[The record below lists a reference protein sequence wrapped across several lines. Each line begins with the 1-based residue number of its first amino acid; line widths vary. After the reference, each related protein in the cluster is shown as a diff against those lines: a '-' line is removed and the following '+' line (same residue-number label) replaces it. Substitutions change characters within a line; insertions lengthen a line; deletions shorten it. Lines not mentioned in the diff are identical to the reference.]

1 MRLLPSPCAALAL
14 LVSLATAA
22 SVSAFVPSQSLVTQ
36 NAQITIA
43 RHHRQQQQPAIATTL
58 HASTEEDQETSTSS
72 APSTPAPQFNGKTIL
87 PMRVVTPGLQGHRV
101 AAVYAVL
108 NSSYKKKTGGE
119 GWEHC
124 EHVGI
129 TRDLAAALRAHVA
142 ARGPKS
148 VAHLR
153 ALSFSFPQKGVMEDM
168 AAEWRAKAGE
178 AGGNAPSMAW
188 ADDGK
193 VADDGEDAVAA
204 AAEKARQEELIRIIE
219 QSAMYDDEDDDD
231 DYDYYDDDDEDSTS
245 SAASL
250 FVDKTDQAGTDTDSV
265 TSPFESDGSKVNAN
279 GDDKPLEFNMEN
291 VDRVLD
297 EIRPYLISD
306 GGNCRIDRIDEEKQ
320 NVYLVLEGACG
331 SCASSTVTMQ
341 MGIQRVLNENFPN
354 FGEVIQVEDPDLV
367 DAKPTELTLEAVQSE
382 LNRIKPA
389 ILAMGG
395 SVEIVSVD
403 TELGVVRLNFRGSNK
418 VKQGLELAIRDVEY
432 VKHVEFESQ

>member
-1 MRLLPSPCAALAL
+1 MQQSMMRLLISTPYAALVL
-14 LVSLATAA
+14 SLTAV
-22 SVSAFVPSQSLVTQ
+22 SVSAFAPSQSL
-36 NAQITIA
+36 ITHHAEIIA
-43 RHHRQQQQPAIATTL
+43 HHRHPLLLPITSL
-58 HASTEEDQETSTSS
+58 SASTEEDQAAAA

-87 PMRVVTPGLQGHRV
+87 PMRVVTPGLQGHKV
-101 AAVYAVL
+101 AAVYAIL
-108 NSSYKKKTGGE
+108 NSQYKKKTGGE

-129 TRDLAAALRAHVA
+129 TRDLDAYLRAHLA
-142 ARGPKS
+142 AHGKKS

-188 ADDGK
+188 ADD
-193 VADDGEDAVAA
+193 A
-204 AAEKARQEELIRIIE
+204 AAEKAKREELIRIIE
-219 QSAMYDDEDDDD
+219 ETAMYDDEDDDD
-231 DYDYYDDDDEDSTS
+231 EDDYYDEDEDSG

-250 FVDKTDQAGTDTDSV
+250 FVDKSDQAKDANADADAV
-265 TSPFESDGSKVNAN
+265 TSPFESDGTKVKGN
-279 GDDKPLEFNMEN
+279 GDEPLEFNMGN
-291 VDRVLD
+291 VDKVLD

-306 GGNCRIDRIDEEKQ
+306 GGNCRVDSIDEETK

-341 MGIQRVLNENFPN
+341 MGIQRVLSENFPN
-354 FGEVIQVEDPDLV
+354 FGEVIQVEDPDQV

-403 TELGVVRLNFRGSNK
+403 TELGVVKLKFRGSNK

>member
-1 MRLLPSPCAALAL
+1 
-14 LVSLATAA
+14 
-22 SVSAFVPSQSLVTQ
+22 
-36 NAQITIA
+36 
-43 RHHRQQQQPAIATTL
+43 
-58 HASTEEDQETSTSS
+58 
-72 APSTPAPQFNGKTIL
+72 
-87 PMRVVTPGLQGHRV
+87 MRVVTPGLQGHRV
-101 AAVYAVL
+101 AAVYAIL

-142 ARGPKS
+142 ARGKKA

-168 AAEWRAKAGE
+168 AAEWRQKAGE

-193 VADDGEDAVAA
+193 VCDDGEDVATAAA

-231 DYDYYDDDDEDSTS
+231 DDDFYDDDDEDSTS

-279 GDDKPLEFNMEN
+279 GGDKPLEFNMEN

>member
-1 MRLLPSPCAALAL
+1 MRLLINAY
-14 LVSLATAA
+14 ATFVLSVIAA
-22 SVSAFVPSQSLVTQ
+22 SVSAFVPSQSLVTHHD
-36 NAQITIA
+36 AKIIA
-43 RHHRQQQQPAIATTL
+43 GHRWAL
-58 HASTEEDQETSTSS
+58 SASTEEDQAAAS

-87 PMRVVTPGLQGHRV
+87 PMRVVTPGLQGHKV
-101 AAVYAVL
+101 AAVYAIL
-108 NSSYKKKTGGE
+108 NAQYKKKTGGD

-124 EHVGI
+124 EHVGV
-129 TRDLAAALRAHVA
+129 TRDLDGALAAHSAAHGKKAVA
-142 ARGPKS
+142 N
-148 VAHLR
+148 LR
-153 ALSFSFPQKGVMEDM
+153 ALSFSFPQRGVMEDM

-178 AGGNAPSMAW
+178 AGGSAPGNYLAW

-193 VADDGEDAVAA
+193 SSSSSSEA
-204 AAEKARQEELIRIIE
+204 KREELLRIIE
-219 QSAMYDDEDDDD
+219 ETALYDDEDDDD
-231 DYDYYDDDDEDSTS
+231 EEDYYDDGEDSG

-250 FVDKTDQAGTDTDSV
+250 FGDKAVDPEKTNADTDTV
-265 TSPFESDGSKVNAN
+265 TSPFESDGSTKVNGN
-279 GDDKPLEFNMEN
+279 GAEPLAFTMEN
-291 VDRVLD
+291 VDKVLD

-306 GGNCRIDRIDEEKQ
+306 GGNCRVDSIDEEKQ

-341 MGIQRVLNENFPN
+341 MGIQRVLSENFPE

-367 DAKPTELTLEAVQSE
+367 DARPTELTLEAVQSE

-395 SVEIVSVD
+395 FVETVSVD

>member
-1 MRLLPSPCAALAL
+1 MRLLLSPYVALAL
-14 LVSLATAA
+14 SLSTAA
-22 SVSAFVPSQSLVTQ
+22 SVSAFVPSQSLVSQ
-36 NAQITIA
+36 NAEIIIA
-43 RHHRQQQQPAIATTL
+43 RHHQPGTAL
-58 HASTEEDQETSTSS
+58 SASTEEDQETTA

-87 PMRVVTPGLQGHRV
+87 PMRVVTPGLKGHKV

-108 NSSYKKKTGGE
+108 NSSYKKKSGGE

-129 TRDLAAALRAHVA
+129 TRDLDATLQAHVA
-142 ARGPKS
+142 ARGKKS

-168 AAEWRAKAGE
+168 AAEWRLKAGA

-193 VADDGEDAVAA
+193 VDDADNSAA
-204 AAEKARQEELIRIIE
+204 DAEKARQEELIRIIE

-231 DYDYYDDDDEDSTS
+231 DDDYYDDEDEDSG

-250 FVDKTDQAGTDTDSV
+250 FVDKTDQATAANTGTDADSV

-279 GDDKPLEFNMEN
+279 GEDKPLEFNMEN
-291 VDRVLD
+291 VDKVLD

-306 GGNCRIDRIDEEKQ
+306 GGNCRIDSIDEEKQ
-320 NVYLVLEGACG
+320 NVYLILEGACG

-367 DAKPTELTLEAVQSE
+367 DAKATELTLEAVQSE

-403 TELGVVRLNFRGSNK
+403 TELGVVKLNFRGSNK
-418 VKQGLELAIRDVEY
+418 VKQGLELAIRDVEF

>member
-1 MRLLPSPCAALAL
+1 MRLLLSPHAAALAL
-14 LVSLATAA
+14 SLATAA
-22 SVSAFVPSQSLVTQ
+22 SVSAFAPSQSLATQ
-36 NAQITIA
+36 NNAETIIA
-43 RHHRQQQQPAIATTL
+43 RHQPATTL
-58 HASTEEDQETSTSS
+58 HASTEEDQETTT
-72 APSTPAPQFNGKTIL
+72 AATPPSTPAPQFNGKSIL
-87 PMRVVTPGLQGHRV
+87 PMRVVTPGLKGHKV
-101 AAVYAVL
+101 AAVYAIL
-108 NSSYKKKTGGE
+108 NSSYKKKSGGE

-129 TRDLAAALRAHVA
+129 TRDLDATLQAHAA
-142 ARGPKS
+142 ARGKKS
-148 VAHLR
+148 AAHLR
-153 ALSFSFPQKGVMEDM
+153 ALSFSFPQKGVMQDM
-168 AAEWRAKAGE
+168 AAEWREKAGE

-193 VADDGEDAVAA
+193 VDDGDDAAA
-204 AAEKARQEELIRIIE
+204 AEAAEKARQEELIRVIE
-219 QSAMYDDEDDDD
+219 QSAMYDDEDEDDD
-231 DYDYYDDDDEDSTS
+231 DYYDDEDEGSN

-250 FVDKTDQAGTDTDSV
+250 FVDKKDQAVAANTGTDADSV

-279 GDDKPLEFNMEN
+279 GEDKQLEFNMEN
-291 VDRVLD
+291 VDKILD

-306 GGNCRIDRIDEEKQ
+306 GGNCRIDSIDEEKQ
-320 NVYLVLEGACG
+320 NVYLILEGACG

-341 MGIQRVLNENFPN
+341 MGIQRVLSENFPN
-354 FGEVIQVEDPDLV
+354 FGEVVQVEDPDLV

-403 TELGVVRLNFRGSNK
+403 TELGVVKLNFRGSNK
-418 VKQGLELAIRDVEY
+418 VKQGLELAIRDVEF

>member
-1 MRLLPSPCAALAL
+1 MRLLPSPCAAALAL
-14 LVSLATAA
+14 SLTTAV
-22 SVSAFVPSQSLVTQ
+22 SVSAFAPSQYPVTQ
-36 NAQITIA
+36 RTETIIV

-58 HASTEEDQETSTSS
+58 HASTEEDQESTTSS
-72 APSTPAPQFNGKTIL
+72 SPSTPAPQFNGKTIL

-101 AAVYAVL
+101 AAVYAIL

-119 GWEHC
+119 GWQHC

-142 ARGPKS
+142 ARGKKAA
-148 VAHLR
+148 AHLR
-153 ALSFSFPQKGVMEDM
+153 ALSFSFPQKGVVEDM
-168 AAEWRAKAGE
+168 AAEWRQKAGE

-193 VADDGEDAVAA
+193 VSDDGEDVAAA

-231 DYDYYDDDDEDSTS
+231 DDDYYDDEDEGSG

-279 GDDKPLEFNMEN
+279 GGDKPLEFNMEN

-354 FGEVIQVEDPDLV
+354 FGEVVQVEDPDLV

-418 VKQGLELAIRDVEY
+418 VKQGLELAIRDVEF